1 MDRKKIAY
9 ELKLSLEEQLGD
21 KLKDVVLFG
30 SSIDQSTTQDSDI
43 DILIV
48 LDGDY
53 DYPMKR
59 KINDICYE
67 YDLKYDVFIDNQL
80 ISLDELKHGLRG
92 KHPVFKNAL
101 QYGYHA

>member
-1 MDRKKIAY
+1 MDRKKIAN
-9 ELKLSLEEQLGD
+9 ELKLSLQEQLGS

-30 SSIDQSTTQDSDI
+30 SSINQKVTDDSDV

-48 LDGDY
+48 LEGNY
-53 DYPMKR
+53 DYLMKR

-67 YDLKYDVFIDNQL
+67 FDLKYDVFIDNQL
-80 ISLDELKHGLRG
+80 ISLDELNHGLRG